1 MYHVFEQACVNITTT
16 LPIGNVL
23 QKPRNSGKKTAPFVY
38 PKEKQDATHA
48 RTLEIVCLLHY
59 GQGEV
64 FSITFPMLVR
74 KVKSGSPLWKARGAP
89 GPSVASGSQMQK
101 VLLLLRH
108 FRHIS
113 KR

>member
-48 RTLEIVCLLHY
+48 RTLEIVY
-59 GQGEV
+59 
-64 FSITFPMLVR
+64 FTM
-74 KVKSGSPLWKARGAP
+74 ARERFL
-89 GPSVASGSQMQK
+89 
-101 VLLLLRH
+101 VLLSLCW
-108 FRHIS
+108 
-113 KR
+113 